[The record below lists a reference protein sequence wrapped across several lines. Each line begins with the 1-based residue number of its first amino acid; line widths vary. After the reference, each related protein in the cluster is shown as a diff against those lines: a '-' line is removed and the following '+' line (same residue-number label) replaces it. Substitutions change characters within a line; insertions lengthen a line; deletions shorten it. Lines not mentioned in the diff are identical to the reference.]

1 MRSLILLALVA
12 AACVAIVLMVR
23 REPLRDAAR
32 LVWVADAHQLG
43 PVGYRDPAGALS
55 PDGRWIAYS
64 EGGFLRVRPAGG
76 GPIVELPPGEAQ
88 IRNVAWSPD
97 SRMIVADGFESQT
110 GWALYDRVAG
120 SRRAL
125 WSDHDPLTATL
136 GDKGAQT
143 TTAKAA
149 DLWAAPAGG
158 GPAHRLTSFSRDT
171 YAPTV
176 SADGSLLFKVQ
187 SYRTIVALAPA
198 ESGPSQPLATFQ
210 SETPSWDPTGRFLG
224 ITYGTW

>member
-1 MRSLILLALVA
+1 MRPGAAFRATILFALA
-12 AACVAIVLMVR
+12 AAAGATAYWTALKP
-23 REPLRDAAR
+23 EPDAR
-32 LVWVADAHQLG
+32 LSWVATAHQFG

-64 EGGFLRVRPAGG
+64 EGRFLRVRSAGG

-136 GDKGAQT
+136 G
-143 TTAKAA
+143 
-149 DLWAAPAGG
+149 
-158 GPAHRLTSFSRDT
+158 
-171 YAPTV
+171 
-176 SADGSLLFKVQ
+176 
-187 SYRTIVALAPA
+187 
-198 ESGPSQPLATFQ
+198 
-210 SETPSWDPTGRFLG
+210 
-224 ITYGTW
+224 